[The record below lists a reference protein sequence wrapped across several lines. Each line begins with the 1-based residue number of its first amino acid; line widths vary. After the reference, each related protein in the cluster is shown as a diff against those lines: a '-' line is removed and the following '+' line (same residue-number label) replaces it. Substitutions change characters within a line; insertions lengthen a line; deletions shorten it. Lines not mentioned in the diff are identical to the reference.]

1 MLNKLE
7 SIFHNNDFET
17 VFNKEE
23 LKVLKR
29 NDNSKFEYFVIIELN
44 DLSNVLT
51 EKQLAYFEILKKNIA
66 DKEVDKN
73 STLLICF
80 KKEYLPLQTD
90 VYKKILEIEED
101 PYYFRKLVLPYT
113 QQQLEKI
120 KDIKNF
126 NQIIEEPTKF
136 EEFKRES
143 ASKNLTGSI
152 YEIVSQLY
160 IKLPFFK
167 LPVITETKNIVLD
180 EYRNSLNE
188 KERNILLFLE
198 NISLDDIKDDQE
210 FFQKLEELKS

>member
-17 VFNKEE
+17 VFDNDD

-29 NDNSKFEYFVIIELN
+29 NDNSKFEYFVIVELN
-44 DLSNVLT
+44 DLKNVLK
-51 EKQLAYFEILKKNIA
+51 EKQLDYLKIIKENIK

-73 STLLICF
+73 STLLFCF
-80 KKEYLPLQTD
+80 KNESLPLQAD
-90 VYKKILEIEED
+90 VYKNILEIEED

-120 KDIKNF
+120 RELNNF
-126 NQIIEEPTKF
+126 DQIIEEPKKF
-136 EEFKRES
+136 EEFKRECKS
-143 ASKNLTGSI
+143 QNLTDSI

-180 EYRNSLNE
+180 EYRNSLKE
-188 KERNILLFLE
+188 KERTILVFLE
-198 NISLDDIKDDQE
+198 NISLDDIKNDE
-210 FFQKLEELKS
+210 GFFQKLEESKS

>member
-1 MLNKLE
+1 MLDKL
-7 SIFHNNDFET
+7 SLIFQNNGFEI
-17 VFNKEE
+17 VVVNAE

-29 NDNSKFEYFVIIELN
+29 SDNSKFEYFVIVELN
-44 DLSNVLT
+44 DLNNVIK
-51 EKQLAYFEILKKNIA
+51 EKQLDYLKVLKETLK

-80 KKEYLPLQTD
+80 KNESLPLRTD

-120 KDIKNF
+120 SDIDNF
-126 NQIIEEPTKF
+126 DSIIKEPRKF
-136 EEFKRES
+136 EEFKKECKS
-143 ASKNLTGSI
+143 QKLTDSL

-167 LPVITETKNIVLD
+167 LPTITETKNIVLD
-180 EYRNSLNE
+180 EYKSSLKEN
-188 KERNILLFLE
+188 ERNILSFLE
-198 NISLDDIKDDQE
+198 NIKLDDIKDDE
-210 FFQKLEELKS
+210 NFFQKLEELK